1 MELDRTF
8 NPAYGSGQTLSVTAT
23 SQQVTFGRRSRA
35 VTLSNLG
42 SSVAYVRIAT
52 EGAATATTADYP
64 VLPNTQVSISKGED
78 SSVLA
83 AVCAAT
89 QTTTLHII
97 AGEGI

>member
-8 NPAYGSGQTLSVTAT
+8 NPAYGSGQTLSVTDA

-42 SSVAYVRIAT
+42 LNVAYVRIGLDGT
-52 EGAATATTADYP
+52 VTATAADYP
-64 VLPNTQVSISKGED
+64 VLPGTQVSISKGAD

-83 AVCAAT
+83 AVCAAA